1 MEKTPESAPRTNHDY
16 ELYAAAFG
24 EIITDAQVI
33 ADIGAGDSNFAET
46 VEAQAA
52 NKTVWRFDAQYKD
65 TPAAGERTVAA
76 DVRQLDMVQDDTF
89 DASLSA
95 FMFQHITH
103 GHGDVALA
111 IKEMVRITKTAE
123 PSDKTKGNVAIYPVW
138 GDGADLMRLLADEGL
153 NDDNA
158 VAIGYPTAGGL
169 KHLDRRLNMPTLA
182 IKKTDNLTPER
193 VEAIAKLIES
203 TKVLHKTETPI
214 TLGRR
219 ALMALTGRTRR
230 NTTNNRS

>member
-24 EIITDAQVI
+24 DIITDAQVV
-33 ADIGAGDSNFAET
+33 ADIGAGDSPFAQKHE
-46 VEAQAA
+46 QRMPG
-52 NKTVWRFDAQYKD
+52 KTVWRFDAQYASD
-65 TPAAGERTVAA
+65 PPLGERAVAA
-76 DVRQLDMVQDDTF
+76 DARRLDMVADDTF
-89 DASLSA
+89 DASISA

-123 PSDKTKGNVAIYPVW
+123 PRDMTKGNIAIYPVW
-138 GDGADLMRLLADEGL
+138 DEADLMEQLAASGL
-153 NDDNA
+153 NDDKA
-158 VAIGYPTAGGL
+158 VDIGYPTEGGL
-169 KHLDRRLNMPTLA
+169 KRLDKRLNMPTLV
-182 IKKTDNLTPER
+182 IRKTDNLTPER
-193 VEAIAKLIES
+193 TAAIATLIEEC
-203 TKVLHKTETPI
+203 KVLNKAETPI

-230 NTTNNRS
+230 NTTHSRK

>member
-24 EIITDAQVI
+24 DIVTDAQVI

-46 VEAQAA
+46 VEVQTF

-65 TPAAGERTVAA
+65 NPAAGERAVAA
-76 DVRQLDMVQDDTF
+76 DARRLDMVQDDTF

-111 IKEMVRITKTAE
+111 IKEMVRITKTAD
-123 PSDKTKGNVAIYPVW
+123 PHDMTKGNIAIYPVW
-138 GDGADLMRLLADEGL
+138 DEAGLMTELAEKGL
-153 NDDNA
+153 NDDGA
-158 VAIGYPTAGGL
+158 VGIGYPTAGGL
-169 KHLDRRLNMPTLA
+169 NYLDKRLNMPTLV
-182 IKKTDNLTPER
+182 IRKTDNLTPER
-193 VEAIAKLIES
+193 TAAIAALIES
-203 TKVLHKTETPI
+203 AKVLHKAETPI

-230 NTTNNRS
+230 NTTNAGK

>member
-24 EIITDAQVI
+24 DIITDAQVI

-52 NKTVWRFDAQYKD
+52 NKTVWRFDAQYATD
-65 TPAAGERTVAA
+65 SPAGERAVSA
-76 DVRQLDMVQDDTF
+76 DARQLDMVADDTF
-89 DASLSA
+89 DASVSA
-95 FMFQHITH
+95 FMFQHLTSDN
-103 GHGDVALA
+103 GDVARA

-123 PSDKTKGNVAIYPVW
+123 PRDMTKGNIAIYPVW
-138 GDGADLMRLLADEGL
+138 NEADLMEQLAASGL
-153 NDDNA
+153 NDDKA
-158 VAIGYPTAGGL
+158 VDIGYPTEGGL
-169 KHLDRRLNMPTLA
+169 KRLDKRLHMPTLV
-182 IKKTDNLTPER
+182 IRKTDSLTPER
-193 VEAIAKLIES
+193 TEAIATLIEES
-203 TKVLHKTETPI
+203 RVLHKAETPI

-230 NTTNNRS
+230 NTTHSRK